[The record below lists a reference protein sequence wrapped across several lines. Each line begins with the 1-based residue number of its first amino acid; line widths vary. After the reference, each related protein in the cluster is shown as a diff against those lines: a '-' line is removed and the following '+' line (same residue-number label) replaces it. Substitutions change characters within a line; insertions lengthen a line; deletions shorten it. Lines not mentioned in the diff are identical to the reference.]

1 MFSPADPSACQ
12 PRTVL
17 GNSGSPASSS
27 IIAPIPFFEADD
39 NLPLA
44 ATILIVDSEEI
55 NRRLLK
61 AIFKTTPYKFLEA
74 HRASEATAILQSEKI
89 DLVILDLMLPEM
101 SGPELCRWMK
111 ARRSTQLVPV
121 LMITNLQGVENEIVG
136 ISSGADEFLIK
147 PLHPAVV
154 RTRVRAMLRNKSLI
168 DSLEEAETILLAL
181 AQTVEH
187 RDQHTGKHCQRLAVA
202 SVMLGEALGL
212 ASQDLTALY
221 RGGYLHDIGK
231 IAIPDSILFKQGG
244 SAPMNGKSC
253 GAIPRAAKRFAVPM
267 RSLAPVLP
275 IIRSHH
281 ERWDGSGYP
290 DGLAGEDIPLLA
302 RILQVADI
310 YDALTTERPYKPALT
325 PEEAFAV
332 MEEEV
337 RRGWRDPELVSPV
350 CQHRFKPTPM
360 RTSRRW
366 KHHSRTCAS
375 PFPGNSAPLTVDYP
389 FSLQA
394 LEILAARDCYLREV
408 PAAGGVSSRSGTHQ
422 APRLSRLGL
431 LGEAGARLWRSLAPV
446 CFLSDSRPEPT
457 APIARGACSPATA
470 RAIFFTRFCLPP
482 ALPRNPPALPETT
495 G

>member
-1 MFSPADPSACQ
+1 MASKDNIGDSGMVPSTSALSPSAL
-12 PRTVL
+12 T
-17 GNSGSPASSS
+17 S
-27 IIAPIPFFEADD
+27 IVAPIPFFEADD
-39 NLPLA
+39 NAQIA
-44 ATILIVDSEEI
+44 ATVLMVDSEDI

-61 AIFKTTPYKFLEA
+61 GIFKTTPYKILEA
-74 HRASEATAILQSEKI
+74 HRASEATALLQSEKI

-111 ARRSTQLVPV
+111 ARRSTQLIPV

-168 DSLEEAETILLAL
+168 DSLEEAETILLAM

-187 RDQHTGKHCQRLAVA
+187 RDEYTGKHCQRLAVA

-212 ASQDLTALY
+212 PSQDLTALY

-231 IAIPDSILFKQGG
+231 IGIPDAILFKRGPLTSEEWEVMRSHPVRG
-244 SAPMNGKSC
+244 EEIC
-253 GAIPRAAKRFAVPM
+253 RPM

-290 DGLAGEDIPLLA
+290 DGLAGEGIPLLA

-310 YDALTTERPYKPALT
+310 YDALTSERPYKQALA

-337 RRGWRDPELVSPV
+337 RRGWRDPELVPLFASTIQTNPSADL
-350 CQHRFKPTPM
+350 TSLEASLENM
-360 RTSRRW
+360 RSAVSR
-366 KHHSRTCAS
+366 
-375 PFPGNSAPLTVDYP
+375 
-389 FSLQA
+389 
-394 LEILAARDCYLREV
+394 
-408 PAAGGVSSRSGTHQ
+408 
-422 APRLSRLGL
+422 
-431 LGEAGARLWRSLAPV
+431 
-446 CFLSDSRPEPT
+446 
-457 APIARGACSPATA
+457 
-470 RAIFFTRFCLPP
+470 
-482 ALPRNPPALPETT
+482 
-495 G
+495 

>member
-1 MFSPADPSACQ
+1 VLLLADPMPTKDS
-12 PRTVL
+12 R
-17 GNSGSPASSS
+17 GNSGSATSSS
-27 IIAPIPFFEADD
+27 IIAPIPFFETED
-39 NLPLA
+39 NLQYP
-44 ATILIVDSEEI
+44 ATILVVDSEEI

-61 AIFKTTPYKFLEA
+61 AIFKTTPYKILEA
-74 HRASEATAILQSEKI
+74 HRASEATALLHSEKI

-111 ARRSTQLVPV
+111 ARRSTQLIPV

-187 RDQHTGKHCQRLAVA
+187 RDQYTGKHCQRLAVA

-212 ASQDLTALY
+212 GSQDLTALY

-244 SAPMNGKSC
+244 LTDEEWEVMRSHPLRGEEICRPMQ
-253 GAIPRAAKRFAVPM
+253 
-267 RSLAPVLP
+267 SLAPVLP
-275 IIRSHH
+275 IIRGHH

-302 RILQVADI
+302 RIMQVADI
-310 YDALTTERPYKPALT
+310 YDALTTERPYKPALS
-325 PEEAFAV
+325 PAESFAV

-337 RRGWRDPELVSPV
+337 RRGWRDPELVPLFASII
-350 CQHRFKPTPM
+350 QTKPSADLTSLEASLENM
-360 RTSRRW
+360 RTAVSR
-366 KHHSRTCAS
+366 
-375 PFPGNSAPLTVDYP
+375 
-389 FSLQA
+389 
-394 LEILAARDCYLREV
+394 
-408 PAAGGVSSRSGTHQ
+408 
-422 APRLSRLGL
+422 
-431 LGEAGARLWRSLAPV
+431 
-446 CFLSDSRPEPT
+446 
-457 APIARGACSPATA
+457 
-470 RAIFFTRFCLPP
+470 
-482 ALPRNPPALPETT
+482 
-495 G
+495 

>member
-1 MFSPADPSACQ
+1 MASKDN
-12 PRTVL
+12 L
-17 GNSGSPASSS
+17 GNSGSTPSTSALSPSALTS
-27 IIAPIPFFEADD
+27 IVAPIPFFEADD
-39 NLPLA
+39 NAQIP
-44 ATILIVDSEEI
+44 ATILMVDSEDI

-61 AIFKTTPYKFLEA
+61 AIFKTTPYKILEA
-74 HRASEATAILQSEKI
+74 HRASEATALLQSEKI

-111 ARRSTQLVPV
+111 ARRSTQLIPV

-168 DSLEEAETILLAL
+168 DSLEEAETILLAM

-187 RDQHTGKHCQRLAVA
+187 RDEYTGKHCQRLAVA

-212 ASQDLTALY
+212 PSQDLTALY

-231 IAIPDSILFKQGG
+231 IGIPDAILFKRGPLTSEEWDVMRSHPVRG
-244 SAPMNGKSC
+244 EEIC
-253 GAIPRAAKRFAVPM
+253 RPM

-290 DGLAGEDIPLLA
+290 DGLAGEGIPLLA

-310 YDALTTERPYKPALT
+310 YDALTSERPYKQALA

-337 RRGWRDPELVSPV
+337 RRGWRDPELVPLFASTIQTNPSADL
-350 CQHRFKPTPM
+350 TSLEASLENM
-360 RTSRRW
+360 RSAVSR
-366 KHHSRTCAS
+366 
-375 PFPGNSAPLTVDYP
+375 
-389 FSLQA
+389 
-394 LEILAARDCYLREV
+394 
-408 PAAGGVSSRSGTHQ
+408 
-422 APRLSRLGL
+422 
-431 LGEAGARLWRSLAPV
+431 
-446 CFLSDSRPEPT
+446 
-457 APIARGACSPATA
+457 
-470 RAIFFTRFCLPP
+470 
-482 ALPRNPPALPETT
+482 
-495 G
+495 